1 MRASREDALS
11 AVRRIRPARGT
22 GVTPPFRVA
31 LCLRPALSQ
40 RMTGA
45 FLNAMGILIGG
56 LFGLALRK
64 PLSLRTQVFFR
75 SALGAGTIFFG
86 LQLVWL
92 SVSGTFL
99 SVAKQI
105 FIAVLAVTLGFWT
118 GKLLHLQKLSNRLG
132 RYAGSLIVSAQ
143 SDAPRRI
150 GGGFIAC
157 TILFCAAPL
166 GLLGA
171 VTDGLPSQGGQF
183 GCFWLLAI
191 KAVMDGLAMT
201 GFVKIFG
208 WPSAPSAFPVFA
220 FLGGITYACQ
230 FYAEPFLAA
239 HGLVD
244 PVNAAAGLIACA
256 IALMIFEVR
265 RVELANFLP
274 GLAVAPLLAWWLK

>member
-1 MRASREDALS
+1 
-11 AVRRIRPARGT
+11 
-22 GVTPPFRVA
+22 
-31 LCLRPALSQ
+31 
-40 RMTGA
+40 
-45 FLNAMGILIGG
+45 MGILIGG

-64 PLSLRTQVFFR
+64 PLSFRTQVFFR

-86 LQLVWL
+86 LRLVWL
-92 SVSGTFL
+92 SVNGTFSSGL
-99 SVAKQI
+99 KQM
-105 FIAVLAVTLGFWT
+105 FIAALAITLGFWT

-132 RYAGSLIVSAQ
+132 RYAGSLIASAQ
-143 SDAPRRI
+143 ADTPRKI

-171 VTDGLPSQGGQF
+171 VTDGLPAQGGQF

-208 WPSAPSAFPVFA
+208 WPSALSAFPVFA
-220 FLGGITYACQ
+220 FLGGITFACQ
-230 FYAEPFLAA
+230 FYAKPFLAA

-244 PVNAAAGLIACA
+244 PVNAAGGLVACA

-274 GLAVAPLLAWWLK
+274 ALALAPLLAWWLK

>member
-1 MRASREDALS
+1 
-11 AVRRIRPARGT
+11 V
-22 GVTPPFRVA
+22 
-31 LCLRPALSQ
+31 
-40 RMTGA
+40 TGA

-56 LFGLALRK
+56 LLGLAMLQ

-75 SALGAGTIFFG
+75 SALGAFTIFFG

-105 FIAVLAVTLGFWT
+105 CIVVLAVTLGFWI
-118 GKLLHLQKLSNRLG
+118 GRLLHLQKLSNRLG
-132 RYAGSLIVSAQ
+132 RYAGSLIASAQ
-143 SDAPRRI
+143 SDAPRKI

-166 GLLGA
+166 GLIGA
-171 VTDGLPSQGGQF
+171 VTDGLPPGDSQSGYF
-183 GCFWLLAI
+183 YLLAV

-208 WPSAPSAFPVFA
+208 WPSALSAFPAFI
-220 FLGGITYACQ
+220 FLGTITYACQ
-230 FYAEPFLAA
+230 FYAQPFLVT

-244 PVNAAAGLIACA
+244 PVNAAAGLVACA
-256 IALMIFEVR
+256 IALMILEVR

-274 GLAVAPLLAWWLK
+274 ALAVAPLLAWWLK